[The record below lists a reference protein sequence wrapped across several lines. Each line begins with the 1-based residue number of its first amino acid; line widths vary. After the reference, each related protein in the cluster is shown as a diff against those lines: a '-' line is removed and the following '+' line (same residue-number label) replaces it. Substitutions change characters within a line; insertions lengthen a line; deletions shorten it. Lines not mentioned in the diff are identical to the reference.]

1 MANKGT
7 PWLPEQDLLM
17 MRNINM
23 TDRELAMLL
32 GRTPLA
38 VECHRAQLAVEL
50 KRADPEVTLEECC
63 DRFRA
68 NVERVT
74 RRLSTPAATEPRA
87 KKFKVSKLPSG
98 DSSDLVLISAAAELI
113 RTSGG
118 DMSKAWADSTLVPV
132 MIKYHSGFEAYTA
145 TVKSS
150 CCPSPPLSPLSPP

>member
-32 GRTPLA
+32 GRTPCA

-68 NVERVT
+68 NMDRVT
-74 RRLSTPAATEPRA
+74 SRLNAGATEPRA
-87 KKFKVSKLPSG
+87 KKLKVSNLSFG

-113 RTSGG
+113 RTGGG
-118 DMSKAWADSTLVPV
+118 DMSKAWADSTLVPI